1 MKAHPDNKFGNV
13 IRGAFARSGLSIKAL
28 ADRSGVPYS
37 VTYAMVKG
45 ERDPILSTA
54 VRLCRVLGLE
64 LRPIRSSKRK
74 GR

>member
-1 MKAHPDNKFGNV
+1 MQAHPDNEFGNV
-13 IRGAFARSGLSIKAL
+13 IRAAFTRSGLSIKAL

-37 VTYAMVKG
+37 VTHAVVKG

-64 LRPIRSSKRK
+64 LRPVQRTKRK
-74 GR
+74 R